1 MAYATKQSETVE
13 TIKSVTLELTLEE
26 ARTLAV
32 VYSRVGGSDGTF
44 GDSPR
49 RHCASV
55 CDALEV
61 VGVFYGD
68 APEYDLLDTNSDG
81 HKQAIY
87 FSDYATEAV

>member
-32 VYSRVGGSDGTF
+32 VYSRVGGSDGSF

-55 CDALEV
+55 YDALEGI
-61 VGVFYGD
+61 GVTYRG
-68 APEYDLLDTNSDG
+68 APEKALLVGSPG
-81 HKQAIY
+81 REYQSLY
-87 FSDYATEAV
+87 FSDYPEAV